1 MSARANRIAV
11 IGSGSWG
18 TAAAGLVAGHADEVT
33 LWCRDAGVADAIK
46 ATRRNPRHL
55 ADYELPAT
63 VRATADAAGALSGAD
78 AVILAVPS
86 AFLRATCARLAAF
99 VPAAAPVLVLTK
111 GVEPGSHALML
122 DVAAAELGGPG
133 RMAVLSGPNHAE
145 EICRGKV
152 SAAVIASQS
161 AEVAER
167 LRGLLVSSSFRVY
180 VSSDVVGVELCG
192 ATKNVIAIACGVAA
206 GLGAGDN
213 TLAVLMTRGL
223 AEIGRVAASLG
234 GDPLTP
240 MGLAGMGDLVATCT
254 SEHSR
259 NRTFGEALVRGESL
273 DAYEARTR
281 MVVEGARAAASV
293 LALARSR
300 GIEVPITE
308 AVNAVLHEGVSV
320 EDATAQL
327 LGRPPHGEFYGISA
341 ATAALAFSSRSDDAA
356 TPSDTSFNAK
366 EHA

>member
-18 TAAAGLVAGHADEVT
+18 TAAAGLVSAHADEVT
-33 LWCRDAGVADAIK
+33 LWCRDAAVAGAIN
-46 ATRRNPRHL
+46 ATHRNPRHL
-55 ADYELPAT
+55 PDYELPEA
-63 VRATADAAGALSGAD
+63 VRATADAADALAGTE

-86 AFLRATCARLAAF
+86 AYLRATCARLAAF
-99 VPAAAPVLVLTK
+99 VPATVPVLVLTK
-111 GVEPGSHALML
+111 GVEPGTHALML
-122 DVAAAELGGPG
+122 DVAADELGDAS

-152 SAAVIASQS
+152 SAAVIA
-161 AEVAER
+161 AADAGVAER
-167 LRGLLVSSSFRVY
+167 LRELLASPSFRVY
-180 VSSDVVGVELCG
+180 VSSDVAGVELCG

-273 DAYEARTR
+273 AAYEARTH
-281 MVVEGARAAASV
+281 MVVEGARAAESV
-293 LALARSR
+293 RALAHAR

-308 AVNAVLHEGVSV
+308 AVYAVLHNDVSV
-320 EDATAQL
+320 EDATARL

-341 ATAALAFSSRSDDAA
+341 AAAAAVFSARPEGAA
-356 TPSDTSFNAK
+356 SPSDIRPNA
-366 EHA
+366 